1 MALSWGLGERGMR
14 LAYAPDCQTLLVHGQ
29 GFSPATLVLAAA
41 AAARLGIAYNWG
53 HHGDARASQGLG
65 GDGSGRATP
74 ARDAG
79 ETARAQARLAQ
90 AKRECGI
97 ADPRHEPIAFVTGP
111 GVPEGEMGRLVAFT
125 ALCVQAAEQLAGDV
139 VPGTVPVLCLTRPCE
154 ESPARRD
161 TPRFA
166 GLLAARLDLAHLL
179 EFETRV
185 CMVELL
191 AALVAQ
197 RSDLHPWIPIER
209 DPTVRVREPPGHAG
223 LPLIVVPFV
232 METESAWA
240 AVERGGVMDD
250 AFVAAAPALDALWR
264 TLCVR
269 A

>member
-1 MALSWGLGERGMR
+1 MALSWGFGERGMR
-14 LAYAPDCQTLLVHGQ
+14 FAYAPDCQTLLVRGQ
-29 GFSPATLVLAAA
+29 GFSPVTLVLAVA

-74 ARDAG
+74 ARDSG
-79 ETARAQARLAQ
+79 VTARAQAQLVR

-97 ADPRHEPIAFVTGP
+97 ADPRHEPIAFATAP
-111 GVPEGEMGRLVAFT
+111 GVPDGEMSRLAALTV
-125 ALCVQAAEQLAGDV
+125 LCVQAAEQLAGDV

-154 ESPARRD
+154 ESPARRA

-191 AALVAQ
+191 GKLVSQ
-197 RSDLHPWIPIER
+197 RSDLRSWIPIER
-209 DPTVRVREPPGHAG
+209 DPTVRVREPDGHPG
-223 LPLIVVPFV
+223 LPLIVTPFV
-232 METESAWA
+232 METESAWV
-240 AVERGGVMDD
+240 AVERGGVVDD
-250 AFVAAAPALDALWR
+250 AFVAAAPALDAVWR